1 MCASYGAASEFN
13 LLQKTYRVEFPPIMV
28 LPNQII
34 FPHTQ
39 APVILTENSKP
50 VIKTMNYSLVPE
62 WSKVRKPKFA
72 TYNARIEEVLNKPS
86 WKKPFESKH
95 CLVPIKEFY
104 EAVYLGRFAGHKIA
118 ISDSKDQL
126 LTAAGIWDTWYDD
139 KTGEIVDSFA
149 ILTTE
154 PSPQILEAGH
164 DRSPIFLSEDSFEQ
178 WMGDKMTGRGWVDF
192 LKENQAEVDFS
203 FLQKEPLKSYT
214 GQLSLFSDEE

>member
-13 LLQKTYRVEFPPIMV
+13 LLQKTYRVDLPPIIAI
-28 LPNQII
+28 PQQII
-34 FPHTQ
+34 YPHTP
-39 APVILTENSKP
+39 APVITLKDQKP
-50 VIKTMNYSLVPE
+50 QIQVMSYSLVPS

-104 EAVYLGRFAGHKIA
+104 ESVYLGRFAGHKIA
-118 ISDSKDQL
+118 ISGEDDQV
-126 LTAAGIWDTWYDD
+126 LTAAGIWDTWHDD

-154 PSPQILEAGH
+154 PSVDILDAGH
-164 DRSPIFLSEDSFEQ
+164 DRSPIFLKPEAFTPWLSDS
-178 WMGDKMTGRGWVDF
+178 MTGQSWIDF
-192 LKENQAEVDFS
+192 LKEARAVIPFQFAER
-203 FLQKEPLKSYT
+203 EALKSYT
-214 GQLSLFSDEE
+214 GQMSLFNDEE